1 MAEKVIAI
9 KLDIDGGN
17 SQKELLGIEETLT
30 KMEKDL
36 RNISKIDAVAKTEK
50 SFKELNQIVDESA
63 LSIQDMTKAMDNYIN
78 IAASAG
84 RTSPIGKDAIKRA
97 GALKDSIDGLR
108 MEADQASKDFGN
120 LQAAMQVGTAV
131 IGGYTAIQGTMAL
144 LGVENEAL
152 METMVKLQA
161 ANSVLMGV
169 ESVRQSLE
177 KEGILV
183 QKLTAFW
190 TKVKTKTLKIQSN
203 AKKKD
208 IVVTGAATLAT
219 KLFNKALAA
228 NPIGVVIAAVVAL
241 VAAVGALI
249 AIFGNS
255 NDQFDKAAAKQK
267 AYGEAVHE
275 ANLNNAE
282 QVTKLETLLAVAKDE
297 TASLEAREQALKEAK
312 EQGGEYL
319 EGLTLQNIATAEGAT
334 LIDNYIVALDKKA
347 QAEAVHESLVEAKKQ
362 LIDEENKTLEE
373 QVGLW
378 DKVKLGIQATL
389 APTNIEAATVQIAT
403 EAQEENTKALKNKI
417 IALKELAEATEIEA
431 AAVRATEATAAA
443 AAKTEAERL
452 KKLADD
458 DKKAKE
464 ARKKQ
469 REKDAQDA
477 KKAEEERIK
486 NLIASQQFA
495 DSLVIQM
502 MKDGQEKEEAL
513 RVEAFEKEIGQ
524 LQANGQLTAE
534 IEKNLITQLET
545 DLGAIKEKFR
555 KEEADKVKEHI
566 AKQNQLRI
574 DLLGEGAEKESE
586 AAKLA
591 LEVKLEQLQ
600 EEALLTDEVKKTL
613 EENLQKQLADIK
625 AKWNAVDE
633 AATAETEAK
642 KQAARK
648 KSLDQAATA
657 IQGLATINN
666 AITEAQLNNAGNDEK
681 KKEEIRKK
689 SFEREKKLN
698 IAMALINGAQSI
710 AAAIATGPPQGYV
723 FAAINAGIMVAQI
736 AAISSAKYSGGGG
749 SASVAA
755 PSTSGLSVGSEATAP
770 TPTGNANQDTTTSTA
785 DLVNEE
791 TGPTK
796 IFVSAV
802 DISNVQSTS
811 KKIDTIGT
819 VGE

>member
-1 MAEKVIAI
+1 M
-9 KLDIDGGN
+9 
-17 SQKELLGIEETLT
+17 
-30 KMEKDL
+30 
-36 RNISKIDAVAKTEK
+36 
-50 SFKELNQIVDESA
+50 
-63 LSIQDMTKAMDNYIN
+63 
-78 IAASAG
+78 
-84 RTSPIGKDAIKRA
+84 
-97 GALKDSIDGLR
+97 
-108 MEADQASKDFGN
+108 
-120 LQAAMQVGTAV
+120 
-131 IGGYTAIQGTMAL
+131 
-144 LGVENEAL
+144 
-152 METMVKLQA
+152 
-161 ANSVLMGV
+161 
-169 ESVRQSLE
+169 
-177 KEGILV
+177 
-183 QKLTAFW
+183 
-190 TKVKTKTLKIQSN
+190 
-203 AKKKD
+203 
-208 IVVTGAATLAT
+208 
-219 KLFNKALAA
+219 
-228 NPIGVVIAAVVAL
+228 
-241 VAAVGALI
+241 
-249 AIFGNS
+249 
-255 NDQFDKAAAKQK
+255 
-267 AYGEAVHE
+267 
-275 ANLNNAE
+275 
-282 QVTKLETLLAVAKDE
+282 AVAKDE
-297 TASLEAREQALKEAK
+297 TASLEAREQALKDAK

-319 EGLTLQNIATAEGAT
+319 EGLTLQNIATEEGAT
-334 LIDNYIVALDKKA
+334 LIDEYIVALDKKA

-378 DKVKLGIQATL
+378 DKVKLGIQASIV
-389 APTNIEAATVQIAT
+389 PTNIEAATVQIAT
-403 EAQEENTKALKNKI
+403 EAQKENTKALRDKI
-417 IALKELAEATEIEA
+417 TALTELAEAAEIEA
-431 AAVRATEATAAA
+431 AAVRKQEADAAA
-443 AAKTEAERL
+443 AAKAEAERL

-495 DSLVIQM
+495 DALVIQM

-524 LQANGQLTAE
+524 LEANGQLTAE

-555 KEEADKVKEHI
+555 KEEEAKVKEHL

-591 LEVKLEQLQ
+591 LEVKLEQL
-600 EEALLTDEVKKTL
+600 EEEGLLTAEVKARL
-613 EENLQKQLADIK
+613 EEKLREDLAAINKKWDEK
-625 AKWNAVDE
+625 AVEETKK
-633 AATAETEAK
+633 TEAEK
-642 KQAARK
+642 LAARQDALNK
-648 KSLDQAATA
+648 AGAA
-657 IQGLATINN
+657 IDGLSEINN
-666 AITEAQLNNAGNDEK
+666 KITEAQINKAGKDEEK
-681 KKEEIRKK
+681 IERIRKR
-689 SFEREKKLN
+689 SFERDKKLN
-698 IAMALINGAQSI
+698 IAKAAINGAQAI
-710 AAAIATGPPQGYV
+710 LAALATPPPLSFV
-723 FAAINAGIMVAQI
+723 FAAINAGVTAAQI
-736 AAISSAKYSGGGG
+736 AAINSATYEGGGG

-770 TPTGNANQDTTTSTA
+770 TPTGNANQDTTTNTA

>member
-1 MAEKVIAI
+1 MAEKVIAVKI
-9 KLDIDGGN
+9 DIDGGN

-36 RNISKIDAVAKTEK
+36 RNISKIDAAAKTEK

-97 GALKDSIDGLR
+97 GALKDQIDGLR
-108 MEADQASKDFGN
+108 VEADSASKDFGN
-120 LQAAMQVGTAV
+120 LQASMQLGTAV
-131 IGGYTAIQGTMAL
+131 IGGYTAFSGVVSL

-152 METMVKLQA
+152 METMVKLQG
-161 ANSVLMGV
+161 ANSALMGI

-190 TKVKTKTLKIQSN
+190 TAVQTKATKVQTK

-208 IVVTGAATLAT
+208 IQVTGLVTAAQWLWNA
-219 KLFNKALAA
+219 ALSA
-228 NPIGVVIAAVVAL
+228 NPIVVIVIAIAAL
-241 VAAVGALI
+241 VAGLVALGS
-249 AIFGNS
+249 ALSS
-255 NDQFDKAAAKQK
+255 NNDGFDKAAAKQE
-267 AYGEAVHE
+267 AYGKAVHE

-297 TASLEAREQALKEAK
+297 TASLAAREQALKDAK

-334 LIDNYIVALDKKA
+334 LIDNYIIALDKKA
-347 QAEAVHESLVEAKKQ
+347 QAEAVHETLVEAKKQ
-362 LIDEENKTLEE
+362 LIEEENKALHENLSTYDLMAIGLRATFTAEETHAVALE
-373 QVGLW
+373 V
-378 DKVKLGIQATL
+378 
-389 APTNIEAATVQIAT
+389 AT
-403 EAQEENTKALKNKI
+403 EAQAENTKALRNKI
-417 IALKELAEATEIEA
+417 TALTELTAATEKEA
-431 AAVRATEATAAA
+431 ADVRATEAAAAA
-443 AAKTEAERL
+443 AAKTEDERL
-452 KKLADD
+452 KKIADD
-458 DKKAKE
+458 AKKSKE
-464 ARKKQ
+464 ERKKQ
-469 REKDAQDA
+469 REKDAADA
-477 KKAEEERIK
+477 IKDEEERIK

-502 MKDGQEKEEAL
+502 MKDGAEKEEAL
-513 RVEAFEKEIGQ
+513 RTEAFEKEVGQ
-524 LQANGQLTAE
+524 LEANGQLTAE

-545 DLGAIKEKFR
+545 DLSAIKEKFR
-555 KEEADKVKEHI
+555 QDEADKVKEHL
-566 AKQNQLRI
+566 AKQNQLRV

-586 AAKLA
+586 AATLA
-591 LEVKLEQLQ
+591 LEVKLEQL
-600 EEALLTDEVKKTL
+600 EEEGLLTAEVKLRL
-613 EENLQKQLADIK
+613 EEKLREDLDEINKKWDDK
-625 AKWNAVDE
+625 AVEETKK
-633 AATAETEAK
+633 TEAEK
-642 KQAARK
+642 LAARQDALNK
-648 KSLDQAATA
+648 AGAA
-657 IQGLATINN
+657 IDGLAEINN
-666 AITEAQLNNAGNDEK
+666 KITEAQINKAGKDEK
-681 KKEEIRKK
+681 KIERIRKK
-689 SFEREKKLN
+689 SFERDKKLN
-698 IAMALINGAQSI
+698 IAKAAINGAQAI
-710 AAAIATGPPQGYV
+710 LAAIATGPPVGYV
-723 FAAINAGIMVAQI
+723 FAAISAVTTAAQI
-736 AAISSAKYSGGGG
+736 AAINSATYEGGGG

-770 TPTGNANQDTTTSTA
+770 TPTGNGNQDTTTSTA
-785 DLVNEE
+785 DLIGD

>member
-190 TKVKTKTLKIQSN
+190 TKIKTKALKLQTN

-208 IVVTGAATLAT
+208 IGVTGVLTLVT
-219 KLFNKALAA
+219 KNFFKTLAA
-228 NPIGVVIAAVVAL
+228 NPLGVIIAAVVAL

-297 TASLEAREQALKEAK
+297 TASLAAREQALKEAK

-334 LIDNYIVALDKKA
+334 LIDEYIVALDKKA

-362 LIDEENKTLEE
+362 LIDEENKILGE
-373 QVGLW
+373 QVVFW
-378 DKVKLGIQATL
+378 DKVKLGIQASTMVM
-389 APTNIEAATVQIAT
+389 NIESDVLEVAT
-403 EAQEENTKALKNKI
+403 ENQKENTKALRNKI
-417 IALKELAEATEIEA
+417 TALKELAKETEIEA
-431 AAVRATEATAAA
+431 ANVKATEEAAAA
-443 AAKTEAERL
+443 AAKAEAERL

-464 ARKKQ
+464 ERKKQ

-524 LQANGQLTAE
+524 LQENGQLTAE

-545 DLGAIKEKFR
+545 DLGAIKENFR
-555 KEEADKVKEHI
+555 KEEEAKVKEHL

-574 DLLGEGAEKESE
+574 DLLGEGAEKESK

-591 LEVKLEQLQ
+591 LEVKLEQL
-600 EEALLTDEVKKTL
+600 EEEGLLTAEVKARL
-613 EENLQKQLADIK
+613 EEKLREDLAEINKKWDDK
-625 AKWNAVDE
+625 AVEETKK
-633 AATAETEAK
+633 TEAEK
-642 KQAARK
+642 LAARQDALNK
-648 KSLDQAATA
+648 AGAA
-657 IQGLATINN
+657 IDGLSEINN
-666 AITEAQLNNAGNDEK
+666 KITEAQINKAGKDEEK
-681 KKEEIRKK
+681 IERIRKR
-689 SFEREKKLN
+689 SFERDKKLN
-698 IAMALINGAQSI
+698 IAKAAINGAQAI
-710 AAAIATGPPQGYV
+710 LAAIATGPPVGYI
-723 FAAINAGIMVAQI
+723 FAAISAVTTAAQI
-736 AAISSAKYSGGGG
+736 AAINSATYEGGGG